1 MSGQYCRRWL
11 KAFSSLGLDEV
22 YSDELL
28 PADKVEKVEAL
39 LQAKPEREK
48 LTCLI
53 LVAFGVAN
61 MWLAVFADVGV
72 MILAILNAIRALRVQ
87 NL

>member
-1 MSGQYCRRWL
+1 M
-11 KAFSSLGLDEV
+11 
-22 YSDELL
+22 
-28 PADKVEKVEAL
+28 EKVEAL

-48 LTCLI
+48 LACLI

-72 MILAILNAIRALRVQ
+72 MILAILNVICALRVQ
-87 NL
+87 KL